1 MRNRLHGLR
10 TGLLW
15 VAALSL
21 LNTSGLVLA
30 PANAADATSLRRTP
44 IVEAIE
50 KAAPAVVNIQGRKT
64 IRSDQLEGGGA
75 DPFRQVNGMGT
86 GIIIDSRGYIL
97 TNFHVVESVEL
108 IQVTLADKRTFQGR
122 LVSHDPASDLALIKI
137 GTAEPLP
144 TIPIGVSS
152 DLMLGEPVI
161 AVGNAFG
168 YEHTVTRGI
177 ISSLHREVQVSV
189 TQEYHDLIQTDAS
202 INPGNSGGPLL
213 NIDGQMIGINVAVR
227 IGAQGI
233 GFAIP
238 VDETVEIAARLLNV
252 ERIERVVHG
261 VVGRT
266 EKIDTDR
273 YFVVTRVR
281 ENTAAAQSGLQ
292 PRDVIAAVE
301 QMPINR
307 KLDFERALLGRR
319 VGETLSLLVDRNG
332 QRLTLEL
339 ALSPATELADDFDRR
354 TWNTCG
360 MRLAPIDEKELRD
373 LQVRYHGG
381 LRITA
386 VQSEGPASRQG
397 IRPGDILVGM
407 HVWETISKDNV
418 LYILNHNDFE
428 KFQPIKFYVLRG
440 KETLFGHMQMYRTPV
455 MQVSRRL
462 DRGN

>member
-1 MRNRLHGLR
+1 MRNRHHRRR

-21 LNTSGLVLA
+21 LSTSRLILV
-30 PANAADATSLRRTP
+30 PAVAADATPLRRTA
-44 IVEAIE
+44 IVHAIE
-50 KAAPAVVNIQGRKT
+50 RAAPAVVNIQGRKT
-64 IRSDQLEGGGA
+64 IRSDQPEAGGA

-108 IQVTLADKRTFQGR
+108 IQVTLADKRTFQGH
-122 LVSHDPASDLALIKI
+122 LVSHDPASDLALVKI
-137 GTAEPLP
+137 VTDEPLQ

-177 ISSLHREVQVSV
+177 VSSLHREVQVSV
-189 TQEYHDLIQTDAS
+189 TQKYHDLIQTDAS

-213 NIDGQMIGINVAVR
+213 NINGEMVGVNVAVR

-252 ERIERVVHG
+252 ERIDRVVHG

-266 EKIDTDR
+266 EKHDTDR
-273 YFVVTRVR
+273 YFVVTGVR
-281 ENTAAAQSGLQ
+281 ENTAAARSGLQ
-292 PRDVIAAVE
+292 PRDVIVAVE
-301 QMPINR
+301 QLRINR

-319 VGETLSLLVDRNG
+319 TGEALTLSVDRNG

-339 ALSPATELADDFDRR
+339 ALSPAAELADEFDRK

-360 MRLAPIDEKELRD
+360 MRLAAIAENELSD
-373 LQVRYHGG
+373 IQVRYHGG
-381 LRITA
+381 LRVIA
-386 VQSEGPASRQG
+386 IRSEGPAARQG

-407 HVWETISKDNV
+407 HVWETVSKDNV
-418 LYILNHNDFE
+418 LYILNHDDFE

-440 KETLFGHMQMYRTPV
+440 KETLYGHMQVQRTPV
-455 MQVSRRL
+455 VQVSRRL